1 MKGNNELILNEATM
15 IEIVQAWLNANM
27 LGDVPSVTGVNVAN
41 NISNLFKIYLAS
53 EDKSC

>member
-27 LGDVPSVTGVNVAN
+27 LGEVPSVTGVNVVN
-41 NISNLFKIYLAS
+41 NISNSFKIYLAS
-53 EDKSC
+53 EDK

>member
-27 LGDVPSVTGVNVAN
+27 LGDVPLVSAVVASN
-41 NISNLFKIYLAS
+41 DVKNLFKIKL
-53 EDKSC
+53 ENE